1 MWGQFSWA
9 VLLYLWSLVHQYIV
23 LAHQHIQCSSSI
35 TTLPYLDKDQLG
47 GYTMLS
53 GDIVLFNLAVDRR
66 SGAQRATNVQLHR
79 LIEEQKDKNAREM
92 VSFYVCCLLLH
103 NRSFYG

>member
-1 MWGQFSWA
+1 MTIRFSKFTTCTHTIA
-9 VLLYLWSLVHQYIV
+9 FLDACTML
-23 LAHQHIQCSSSI
+23 SSFSI

-66 SGAQRATNVQLHR
+66 NGAQRATNVQIHK
-79 LIEEQKDKNAREM
+79 LIEEQKDQNARET
-92 VSFYVCCLLLH
+92 VSLYMYMYIWYL
-103 NRSFYG
+103 